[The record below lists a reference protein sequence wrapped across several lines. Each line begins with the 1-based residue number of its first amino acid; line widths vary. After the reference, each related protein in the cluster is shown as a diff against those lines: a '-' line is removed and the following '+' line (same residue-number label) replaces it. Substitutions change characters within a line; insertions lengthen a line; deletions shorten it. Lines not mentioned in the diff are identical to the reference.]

1 MGSPLITHEQDVKEM
16 KKLVEKY
23 PVLKRYISHHIK
35 NSLAGIQCG
44 IALGKPE
51 VIENGASHILDDLD
65 KVGL

>member
-1 MGSPLITHEQDVKEM
+1 MGSPLTTHEKDIQEM
-16 KKLVEKY
+16 KELVEKH

-51 VIENGASHILDDLD
+51 VIESGTLHILEDLD
-65 KVGL
+65 NVGL